1 MNKGM
6 ARRTCSICLL
16 HWQSRKALMMSRLSN
31 RVDELERSQGRGTHC
46 LLYTDAWSEEQLAAE
61 VARLKQ
67 TYASVMTFLVDEDD
81 LAGLV
86 VPMTTNHEDA
96 LKELN

>member
-1 MNKGM
+1 MTK
-6 ARRTCSICLL
+6 
-16 HWQSRKALMMSRLSN
+16 
-31 RVDELERSQGRGTHC
+31 LETRIGKLEQSQGKGTHC
-46 LLYTDAWSEEQLAAE
+46 LLYTDAWSDEQLATE

-67 TYASVMTFLVDEDD
+67 TYASVMAFLVDVDD

-96 LKELN
+96 LKELD